1 MYFQNKQNQEKFFLY
16 LVLICTLLFTVGN
29 ATRLYKPVIEDPLL
43 EKWRWVKF
51 PELSSKGVQCM
62 VEDNQ
67 KTMWFGL
74 DNGVISYDGS
84 EWNGHNRSTGFTNG
98 TVRVLSFS
106 ETGLLYAGSDSGL
119 FVYRDDNWQSLFTTK
134 NIPGLM
140 IQSILDIPQK
150 GIFCGTNYGLI
161 WIQNSN
167 THIYTTELFNK
178 NFKDT
183 NFIINNVPEI
193 ITISTSR
200 MCIQINRT
208 EFGSLL
214 VLIMVYPGNCFKF
227 KMKVNLI

>member
-84 EWNGHNRSTGFTNG
+84 EWNEHNNSTGFTNG

-106 ETGLLYAGSDSGL
+106 ENGFLYAGSDSGL
-119 FVYRDDNWQSLFTTK
+119 YV
-134 NIPGLM
+134 
-140 IQSILDIPQK
+140 
-150 GIFCGTNYGLI
+150 
-161 WIQNSN
+161 
-167 THIYTTELFNK
+167 FNK
-178 NFKDT
+178 KIFDSLWEKFNF
-183 NFIINNVPEI
+183 F
-193 ITISTSR
+193 
-200 MCIQINRT
+200 C
-208 EFGSLL
+208 
-214 VLIMVYPGNCFKF
+214 
-227 KMKVNLI
+227 